1 METEVDV
8 MKEVLIETE
17 SEKETIE
24 ARNQELMSQLDLLVE
39 DQVKFNA
46 SVSHFMCLSACYVF
60 IMCFGYF
67 SKVILFTSVDRH
79 YTRIKGFSKF
89 LTTYK
94 IFVRPGKR

>member
-39 DQVKFNA
+39 DQVKVAA

-60 IMCFGYF
+60 IKCYF
-67 SKVILFTSVDRH
+67 SKLIIQGGGLIWFPL
-79 YTRIKGFSKF
+79 YM
-89 LTTYK
+89 
-94 IFVRPGKR
+94 